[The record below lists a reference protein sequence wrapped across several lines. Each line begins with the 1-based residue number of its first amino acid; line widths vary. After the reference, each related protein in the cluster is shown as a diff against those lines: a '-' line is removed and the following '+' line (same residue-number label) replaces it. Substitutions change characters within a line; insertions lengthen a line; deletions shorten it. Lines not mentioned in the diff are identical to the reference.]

1 MRSVPRWLAVVA
13 VVAVAAVVCAFTVRR
28 ALAPA
33 AFVLQLAETTLPADG
48 FTSTELRIHSSNDRE
63 LRGLQVQA
71 ENSHGAAVESVSVE
85 ASSATASL
93 RAGVMSGQTK
103 LRITAPGFTP
113 QEITLQTTLD
123 ASDTIGDGTPDFL
136 RLHDPADRASFRRW
150 FTLLAESQYY
160 RGKDLPA
167 EIDDCAALLRFAYRE
182 ALREH
187 NTAWAHA
194 MSLPAPAAVA
204 DVQQYQYPYTPRKRS
219 GKVLQPDAG
228 TAYLWWARSRD
239 AEAGAHLAGEVPC
252 LETPH
257 LGLVPRP
264 YSCSGSPESRHRI
277 RLWEM
282 GGGGKKQG
290 PKAEIYAQVPLLNRQ
305 QVVSV
310 WRWLVPAHERWE
322 SQAVNIPISDK
333 GVYLIEAT
341 DGKLRAY
348 TIIVVSEIAI
358 ITKAAPGRL
367 MSFVVDRR
375 SGDPI
380 AGAMLRV
387 WVDQQEAAAKA
398 ANQQGLLV
406 ISLNQAKPENVAEL
420 ATSGDQFAINTP
432 GAWN

>member
-113 QEITLQTTLD
+113 KEIALQTTLD

-136 RLHDPADRASFRRW
+136 RLHDPADRSAFRRW

-160 RGKDLPA
+160 RRKKLPA

-187 NTAWAHA
+187 DATWAHA
-194 MSLPAPAAVA
+194 IALPVPASAA
-204 DVQQYQYPYTPRKRS
+204 DIQQYQYPYTPLGAALFRVRS
-219 GKVLQPDAG
+219 GSFEASDPRNGSFAQFADVETLLRRNTFFVGRDFSR
-228 TAYLWWARSRD
+228 ARPGDLLFFRQEGQNMPFHAMIFLGRSQIETGSEQFVIYHTGPIGNSR
-239 AEAGAHLAGEVPC
+239 GE
-252 LETPH
+252 
-257 LGLVPRP
+257 
-264 YSCSGSPESRHRI
+264 I
-277 RLWEM
+277 RRLSIE
-282 GGGGKKQG
+282 Q
-290 PKAEIYAQVPLLNRQ
+290 LLNYPEAR
-305 QVVSV
+305 
-310 WRWLVPAHERWE
+310 WR
-322 SQAVNIPISDK
+322 PISSNPAFL
-333 GVYLIEAT
+333 GVYRWNI
-341 DGKLRAY
+341 LR
-348 TIIVVSEIAI
+348 
-358 ITKAAPGRL
+358 
-367 MSFVVDRR
+367 
-375 SGDPI
+375 
-380 AGAMLRV
+380 GA
-387 WVDQQEAAAKA
+387 D
-398 ANQQGLLV
+398 
-406 ISLNQAKPENVAEL
+406 
-420 ATSGDQFAINTP
+420 
-432 GAWN
+432 